1 MQTTTDL
8 EAMRELLESIQ
19 GQIASL
25 VSQNDTLAKQVSD
38 LSEDLRA
45 QAAESDKVIASLK
58 AELAEAKLKEAS
70 LVEEIKF
77 WNMRF
82 YGSKSEKVAPG
93 QISQFNEME
102 AAFDEEHPEP
112 SIEDALPKRKG
123 KPHRR
128 GGKVNIDYDRFK
140 TIVIEHDIP
149 EGERACPECGC
160 VLREMNVE
168 VTKRLKIVPAQI
180 YVEEHRRHVY
190 RCADCCGANA
200 RGEERKSVIVRAPQP
215 KPPIPGSFATPSLI
229 SYVINGK
236 YSLGLPLYRME
247 AEFRSMRAEISR
259 QDMASWV
266 INVHVRWLSKVHS
279 RIKAELLSHDLMH
292 ADETTVQVLKEPTR
306 KPRMWLFCS
315 AKRDTPA
322 YVYEY
327 HETRGK
333 SVAEGFLRGWKGTLT
348 TDGYR
353 PYFNLQEAD
362 VTNTACLV
370 HVRRKFAEIVKVAG
384 GDAKAAK
391 SLYPSVALDARRMI
405 DEMFKVDKAFDKLD
419 ARERKAKRIEEL
431 QPLMRDF
438 YAFCVRSAEV
448 ATPRSKLDKALRYA
462 IWSWPYVMNVL
473 DDGRLELDNNIAER
487 GMKVFVI
494 GRKAWLFSDTPRG
507 AEASAAIYSIV
518 TTAKMNGLEPRAH
531 IEWLL
536 TEMPNAGELTDEV
549 VDGFLPWSDKVPQ
562 ECKLKPEVWEKVR
575 EMRDEPILN
584 VDPAV
589 FEDEVEYGPAED
601 EVLTLELPPERT
613 QE

>member
-1 MQTTTDL
+1 
-8 EAMRELLESIQ
+8 
-19 GQIASL
+19 
-25 VSQNDTLAKQVSD
+25 
-38 LSEDLRA
+38 
-45 QAAESDKVIASLK
+45 
-58 AELAEAKLKEAS
+58 
-70 LVEEIKF
+70 
-77 WNMRF
+77 
-82 YGSKSEKVAPG
+82 
-93 QISQFNEME
+93 
-102 AAFDEEHPEP
+102 
-112 SIEDALPKRKG
+112 
-123 KPHRR
+123 
-128 GGKVNIDYDRFK
+128 
-140 TIVIEHDIP
+140 
-149 EGERACPECGC
+149 
-160 VLREMNVE
+160 
-168 VTKRLKIVPAQI
+168 
-180 YVEEHRRHVY
+180 
-190 RCADCCGANA
+190 
-200 RGEERKSVIVRAPQP
+200 
-215 KPPIPGSFATPSLI
+215 
-229 SYVINGK
+229 
-236 YSLGLPLYRME
+236 
-247 AEFRSMRAEISR
+247 
-259 QDMASWV
+259 MASWV

-292 ADETTVQVLKEPTR
+292 ADETTVQVLKEPSRKPTR
-306 KPRMWLFCS
+306 KSRMWLFCS

-431 QPLMRDF
+431 QPLMRNF

-518 TTAKMNGLEPRAH
+518 TTAKMNGLEPRAY

-549 VDGFLPWSDKVPQ
+549 VDSFLPWSDRVP
-562 ECKLKPEVWEKVR
+562 ESCKL
-575 EMRDEPILN
+575 
-584 VDPAV
+584 DPAAAEKAKEMPDD
-589 FEDEVEYGPAED
+589 FIINIDPDAFDDEMANNAE
-601 EVLTLELPPERT
+601 EGL
-613 QE
+613 

>member
-1 MQTTTDL
+1 
-8 EAMRELLESIQ
+8 MRGLLRRERQ
-19 GQIASL
+19 GRGEEVRDREGDA
-25 VSQNDTLAKQVSD
+25 
-38 LSEDLRA
+38 A
-45 QAAESDKVIASLK
+45 QAAL
-58 AELAEAKLKEAS
+58 
-70 LVEEIKF
+70 
-77 WNMRF
+77 
-82 YGSKSEKVAPG
+82 
-93 QISQFNEME
+93 
-102 AAFDEEHPEP
+102 
-112 SIEDALPKRKG
+112 
-123 KPHRR
+123 
-128 GGKVNIDYDRFK
+128 
-140 TIVIEHDIP
+140 
-149 EGERACPECGC
+149 
-160 VLREMNVE
+160 
-168 VTKRLKIVPAQI
+168 
-180 YVEEHRRHVY
+180 
-190 RCADCCGANA
+190 
-200 RGEERKSVIVRAPQP
+200 
-215 KPPIPGSFATPSLI
+215 PGSFATPSLI

-306 KPRMWLFCS
+306 KSRMWLFCS

-487 GMKVFVI
+487 GMKV
-494 GRKAWLFSDTPRG
+494 S
-507 AEASAAIYSIV
+507 
-518 TTAKMNGLEPRAH
+518 
-531 IEWLL
+531 
-536 TEMPNAGELTDEV
+536 
-549 VDGFLPWSDKVPQ
+549 
-562 ECKLKPEVWEKVR
+562 
-575 EMRDEPILN
+575 
-584 VDPAV
+584 
-589 FEDEVEYGPAED
+589 
-601 EVLTLELPPERT
+601 
-613 QE
+613 

>member
-1 MQTTTDL
+1 
-8 EAMRELLESIQ
+8 
-19 GQIASL
+19 
-25 VSQNDTLAKQVSD
+25 
-38 LSEDLRA
+38 
-45 QAAESDKVIASLK
+45 
-58 AELAEAKLKEAS
+58 
-70 LVEEIKF
+70 
-77 WNMRF
+77 
-82 YGSKSEKVAPG
+82 
-93 QISQFNEME
+93 
-102 AAFDEEHPEP
+102 
-112 SIEDALPKRKG
+112 
-123 KPHRR
+123 
-128 GGKVNIDYDRFK
+128 
-140 TIVIEHDIP
+140 
-149 EGERACPECGC
+149 
-160 VLREMNVE
+160 
-168 VTKRLKIVPAQI
+168 
-180 YVEEHRRHVY
+180 
-190 RCADCCGANA
+190 
-200 RGEERKSVIVRAPQP
+200 
-215 KPPIPGSFATPSLI
+215 
-229 SYVINGK
+229 
-236 YSLGLPLYRME
+236 
-247 AEFRSMRAEISR
+247 
-259 QDMASWV
+259 MASWV

-292 ADETTVQVLKEPTR
+292 ADETTVQVLKEPSR
-306 KPRMWLFCS
+306 KPTHKSRMWLFCS

-431 QPLMRDF
+431 QPLMRNF

-518 TTAKMNGLEPRAH
+518 TTAVSATAKSAERATLSRRRRPRFPAGGATALWPPALPRAAAQGALDRGVV
-531 IEWLL
+531 EVRGPDLNL
-536 TEMPNAGELTDEV
+536 QRRGALGVPGRDRPARDLPSAELREPDRHRDVLCAER
-549 VDGFLPWSDKVPQ
+549 GQPPRG
-562 ECKLKPEVWEKVR
+562 VR
-575 EMRDEPILN
+575 GPHDCPLSGSPSPSAASASRSFMR
-584 VDPAV
+584 
-589 FEDEVEYGPAED
+589 
-601 EVLTLELPPERT
+601 
-613 QE
+613 

>member
-1 MQTTTDL
+1 
-8 EAMRELLESIQ
+8 
-19 GQIASL
+19 
-25 VSQNDTLAKQVSD
+25 
-38 LSEDLRA
+38 
-45 QAAESDKVIASLK
+45 
-58 AELAEAKLKEAS
+58 
-70 LVEEIKF
+70 
-77 WNMRF
+77 
-82 YGSKSEKVAPG
+82 
-93 QISQFNEME
+93 
-102 AAFDEEHPEP
+102 
-112 SIEDALPKRKG
+112 
-123 KPHRR
+123 
-128 GGKVNIDYDRFK
+128 
-140 TIVIEHDIP
+140 
-149 EGERACPECGC
+149 
-160 VLREMNVE
+160 
-168 VTKRLKIVPAQI
+168 
-180 YVEEHRRHVY
+180 
-190 RCADCCGANA
+190 
-200 RGEERKSVIVRAPQP
+200 
-215 KPPIPGSFATPSLI
+215 
-229 SYVINGK
+229 
-236 YSLGLPLYRME
+236 
-247 AEFRSMRAEISR
+247 
-259 QDMASWV
+259 MASWV

-292 ADETTVQVLKEPTR
+292 ADETTVQVLKEPSRKPTR
-306 KPRMWLFCS
+306 KSRMWLFCS

-431 QPLMRDF
+431 QPLMRNF

-518 TTAKMNGLEPRAH
+518 TTAKMNGLEPRAY

-536 TEMPNAGELTDEV
+536 TEMPNAGELTDEGVSATAKSAERATLSRRRRPRFPAGGATALWPPALPRAAAQGALDRGV
-549 VDGFLPWSDKVPQ
+549 VEVRGPDLNLQRRGALGVPGRDRPARDLPSAELREPDRHRDVLCAERGQP
-562 ECKLKPEVWEKVR
+562 PRGVR
-575 EMRDEPILN
+575 GPHDCPLSGSPSPSAASASRSFMR
-584 VDPAV
+584 
-589 FEDEVEYGPAED
+589 
-601 EVLTLELPPERT
+601 
-613 QE
+613 

>member
-1 MQTTTDL
+1 
-8 EAMRELLESIQ
+8 MRGLLRRERQ
-19 GQIASL
+19 GRGEEVRDREGDA
-25 VSQNDTLAKQVSD
+25 
-38 LSEDLRA
+38 A
-45 QAAESDKVIASLK
+45 QAAL
-58 AELAEAKLKEAS
+58 
-70 LVEEIKF
+70 
-77 WNMRF
+77 
-82 YGSKSEKVAPG
+82 
-93 QISQFNEME
+93 
-102 AAFDEEHPEP
+102 
-112 SIEDALPKRKG
+112 
-123 KPHRR
+123 
-128 GGKVNIDYDRFK
+128 
-140 TIVIEHDIP
+140 
-149 EGERACPECGC
+149 
-160 VLREMNVE
+160 
-168 VTKRLKIVPAQI
+168 
-180 YVEEHRRHVY
+180 
-190 RCADCCGANA
+190 
-200 RGEERKSVIVRAPQP
+200 
-215 KPPIPGSFATPSLI
+215 PGSFATPSLI

-292 ADETTVQVLKEPTR
+292 ADETTIQVLKQPSRKPTR
-306 KPRMWLFCS
+306 KSRMRLFCS

-322 YVYEY
+322 YVYEH

-487 GMKVFVI
+487 GMKV
-494 GRKAWLFSDTPRG
+494 S
-507 AEASAAIYSIV
+507 
-518 TTAKMNGLEPRAH
+518 
-531 IEWLL
+531 
-536 TEMPNAGELTDEV
+536 
-549 VDGFLPWSDKVPQ
+549 
-562 ECKLKPEVWEKVR
+562 
-575 EMRDEPILN
+575 
-584 VDPAV
+584 
-589 FEDEVEYGPAED
+589 
-601 EVLTLELPPERT
+601 
-613 QE
+613 